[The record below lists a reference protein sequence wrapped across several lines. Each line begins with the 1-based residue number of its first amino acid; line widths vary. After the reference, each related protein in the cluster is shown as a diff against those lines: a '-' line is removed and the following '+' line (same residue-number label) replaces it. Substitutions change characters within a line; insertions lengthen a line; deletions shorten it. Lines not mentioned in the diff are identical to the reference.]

1 MSIGAMTFL
10 LIVPQAGAG
19 TPSRATAAR
28 YAHRTFIVQRLL
40 GKRRFKLNGPRS
52 TVGVADG
59 STLSAFPIVLSD
71 SGDGTGQDVLLFH
84 NRRFVGWASRTDM
97 LKLSVSRAGDAIA
110 VDYGDFQGSDSFCCP
125 SAIKTVNYR
134 WQMGRVVADGTPPTV
149 YGRRLERL
157 HLAKH

>member
-1 MSIGAMTFL
+1 MAFL
-10 LIVPQAGAG
+10 LIVPGARAG
-19 TPSRATAAR
+19 TPTRSTAAR
-28 YAHRTFIVQRLL
+28 YARRTFIVQPAGL

-59 STLSAFPIVLSD
+59 STLSGFPIVLSD

-84 NRRFVGWASRTDM
+84 NRHFIGWASRTDM

-110 VDYGDFQGSDSFCCP
+110 VNYGDFQGDDPFCCP

-134 WQMGRVVADGTPPTV
+134 WQEGRLVADGTPPTV

-157 HLAKH
+157 HLARH